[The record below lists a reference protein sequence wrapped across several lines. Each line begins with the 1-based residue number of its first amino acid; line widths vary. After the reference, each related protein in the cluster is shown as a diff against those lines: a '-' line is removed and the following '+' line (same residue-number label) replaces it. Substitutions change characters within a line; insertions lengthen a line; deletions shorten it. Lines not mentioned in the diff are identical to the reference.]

1 MSADIKEL
9 YLRKNSVAQDYI
21 DISSEM
27 FVEINNYFKIV
38 DCNLKFC
45 RFMNKP
51 RAALF
56 GTNILEAI
64 QEDDKVRFQNIVR
77 KALLKKFKDGL
88 IKINIVDHKERIFP
102 VSFRLNPVLDENNNI
117 VGLFLN
123 FSFFRIR
130 TEDSAVNTI
139 YMSIHNSLTD
149 LYTIYATDKNIKI
162 NHVNVSLT
170 NILGYSRDEMIGSHI
185 ADFLVKNKEQEENIK
200 NLFRSLEENGKFAGE
215 VMYEAKNGEQIPI
228 HLSISSLNHNGKII
242 GSLGIGRDMRE
253 QKKLETENKSFALQ
267 LQSQSKLAEFGMMLQ
282 GVAHNMS
289 TPLSGI
295 KSSAQLQHS
304 RMESLS
310 EILADKYGTDSEV
323 DAKIKEIMKFFE
335 LIDQSV
341 SKLSKI
347 ISNLMSKAR
356 DQQNLKKELLNLGD
370 IMEQELEFL
379 LANQFFKDKVEKD
392 FNISKNIPV
401 IYGLYSDFSQS
412 FVNIMKN
419 AIDAMWKSPVR
430 KMSVHVYSEGD
441 DIFVKIADTGKGIPK
456 DVGDKIFLPFFTS
469 KPKYR
474 DAAGNEPTGTGIG
487 LDSVRTL
494 LKPYDADISYVSEV
508 GKGTEFVIRIPVSIN
523 KNIRGD

>member
-1 MSADIKEL
+1 MSADLKEL
-9 YLRKNSVAQDYI
+9 YLRKDSVAQDYI
-21 DISSEM
+21 DISQEI

-51 RAALF
+51 RTAIF
-56 GTNILEAI
+56 GTSILEVI
-64 QEDDKVRFQNIVR
+64 HENDKVRFQNIVR
-77 KALLKKFKDGL
+77 NALLKKFREGS
-88 IKINIVDHKERIFP
+88 IKISIVDSKERIFP
-102 VSFRLNPVLDENNNI
+102 VSFKLNPVLNESNNI

-123 FSFFRIR
+123 FSMFRIR

-139 YMSIHNSLTD
+139 YQSIHNSLTD
-149 LYTIYATDKNIKI
+149 LYTIYATDTKIRI

-170 NILGYSRDEMIGSHI
+170 NILGYTVEEMKGRHV

-228 HLSISSLNHNGKII
+228 HLSISSLVHNGKII

-267 LQSQSKLAEFGMMLQ
+267 LQNQSKLAEFGMMLQ

-310 EILADKYGTDSEV
+310 ESLNGKFGSDIEI
-323 DAKIKEIMKFFE
+323 DAKIKEIMKFFD

-356 DQQNLKKELLNLGD
+356 DQQNLNKELLNLGVLLD
-370 IMEQELEFL
+370 QELEFL
-379 LANQFFKDKVEKD
+379 LSNQFFKDKVEKI
-392 FNISKNIPV
+392 FAISKDLPV

-412 FVNIMKN
+412 FVNIIKN
-419 AIDAMWKSPVR
+419 AIDAMWNSQVK
-430 KMSVHVYSEGD
+430 KMTISVYCEGD
-441 DIFVKIADTGKGIPK
+441 NIFVKIADTGKGISK
-456 DVGDKIFLPFFTS
+456 DVGNRIFLPFFTT
-469 KPKYR
+469 KPKFR
-474 DAAGNEPTGTGIG
+474 DAAVNEPTGTGIG
-487 LDSVRTL
+487 LDSVKTL
-494 LKPYDADISYVSEV
+494 LKPYGAEISYVSEL
-508 GKGTEFVIRIPVSIN
+508 GKGTEFTIRIPVSLN
-523 KNIRGD
+523 KKN

>member
-21 DISSEM
+21 DISPEI

-38 DCNLKFC
+38 DCNLRFC

-51 RAALF
+51 RSALF
-56 GTNILEAI
+56 GTNILAAI
-64 QEDDKVRFQNIVR
+64 HEKDKVRFQNIIR
-77 KALLKKFKDGL
+77 KALLKKFKEGL
-88 IKINIVDHKERIFP
+88 IKIDLVDYKDRIFP
-102 VSFRLNPVLDENNNI
+102 VSFKTNPVLDDGNNI
-117 VGLFLN
+117 VGIFLN
-123 FSFFRIR
+123 FNLYRIR
-130 TEDSAVNTI
+130 TEDSPVNTI
-139 YMSIHNSLTD
+139 FMSIHNSLTD
-149 LYTIYATDKNIKI
+149 LYTIYATDTKIRI

-170 NILGYSRDEMIGSHI
+170 NILGYSKEEMLGRHI

-200 NLFRSLEENGKFAGE
+200 NLFRSLEENGKFTGE

-253 QKKLETENKSFALQ
+253 QKKLESENKSFALQ
-267 LQSQSKLAEFGMMLQ
+267 LQNKSKLAEFGMMLQ

-310 EILADKYGTDSEV
+310 DSLAEKYGIDEET
-323 DAKIKEIMKFFE
+323 DAKIKEIMKFFD

-356 DQQNLKKELLNLGD
+356 DQQNLNRELLNLGD

-379 LANQFFKDKVEKD
+379 LSNQFFRDKVEKV
-392 FNISKNIPV
+392 FTISKDVPA

-412 FVNIMKN
+412 FVNIIKN
-419 AIDAMWKSPVR
+419 AIDAMWRSPVKKLIVR
-430 KMSVHVYSEGD
+430 VYYEED
-441 DIFVKIADTGKGIPK
+441 NIFVKIADTGKGIPK
-456 DVGDKIFLPFFTS
+456 EAGDKIFQPFFTT

-474 DAAGNEPTGTGIG
+474 DAAVNEPTGTGIG
-487 LDSVRTL
+487 LDSVKTL
-494 LKPYDADISYVSEV
+494 LTPYGADISFVSED
-508 GKGTEFVIRIPVSIN
+508 GKGTEFTIKIPVSVN
-523 KNIRGD
+523 KKHT